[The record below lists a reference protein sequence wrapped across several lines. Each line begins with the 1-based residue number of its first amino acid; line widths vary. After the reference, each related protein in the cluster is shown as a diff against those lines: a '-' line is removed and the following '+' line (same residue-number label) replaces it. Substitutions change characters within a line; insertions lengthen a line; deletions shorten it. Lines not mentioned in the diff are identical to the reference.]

1 MNNRIKQNYRQAIV
15 NTTEHPIFK
24 KGQIIN
30 IISEE
35 GEFCLV
41 NYYVTS
47 RPEKIEKKYLIVN

>member
-1 MNNRIKQNYRQAIV
+1 MKNRIKQNYRQALV
-15 NTTEHPIFK
+15 NTSEHPIFK
-24 KGQIIN
+24 KGQIVN

-47 RPEKIEKKYLIVN
+47 HPEKIEEKDLIVN